1 MSCMHEYW
9 KSVALAS
16 LIYGGEVLMQ
26 VIKEFWRNELNFD
39 HKKAKTFENIFY
51 IDEVVF
57 IMYSW

>member
-1 MSCMHEYW
+1 M
-9 KSVALAS
+9 ALAS

-57 IMYSW
+57 IMYS